1 MTSHSGARGGSRV
14 VTNHYIYNHVGSF
27 AAGGESFAKGV
38 VLGGVSK
45 RFPTL
50 NFAFLEG
57 GVAWAAELYAGLVGH
72 CGKHDPEVIA
82 TLDPNNIDL
91 EYLADLFA
99 EYGQG
104 LVSARPEPG
113 SDFARWPGGW
123 HWADDKIIASELE
136 NIGIR
141 SADDLRPLFENRLYF
156 GCEADDP
163 LVLSAFNTRSNP
175 IGATLTAVFSSDL

>member
-1 MTSHSGARGGSRV
+1 M
-14 VTNHYIYNHVGSF
+14 
-27 AAGGESFAKGV
+27 

-72 CGKHDPEVIA
+72 CGKRHPEVIG

-104 LVSARPEPG
+104 LVSARPDPG

-156 GCEADDP
+156 GCEATTRWSRARSTPARIRSGP
-163 LVLSAFNTRSNP
+163 LSRPSSAPTW
-175 IGATLTAVFSSDL
+175 GTGT